1 MLLDTQISM
10 PSQDPLAENKF
21 SLLPRELRKWL
32 KNLPYVDQDL
42 AVQQFYDGLK
52 RSNRQ
57 AHSAKQRLAAIEIM
71 RPVAHDFLK
80 TQRKYLLS
88 QPFPLSKKAT
98 EALKL
103 QQNILNELAV
113 AYKVIIQETVNRD
126 NRLSSKK
133 LITCVHHAMYY
144 QLEQYITLA
153 QVYSEPPQSFW
164 QDLCQLYSIAEH
176 FELTDLQTKNE
187 IDNTNHKSSPK
198 SIFTHACLL
207 SLSNLHTYGHGEAGK
222 IAAYLGKV
230 SQLSELTDTV
240 PENCEYTF
248 YINLSLHQPVRL
260 IPNDEIP
267 VSSKNRYINATPLIE
282 ELKELSNTDTDLNN
296 NNDAIL
302 SGDNL
307 SKSLSKRLFKKLTSK
322 PIRSSKRAIPAKGRL
337 HIVIGMRNTIDVL
350 QKGHTSKHIEPTS
363 DTNKSNLELM
373 PIDNSRI
380 STFFNDNHNQDEDN
394 YQVSSSSAWDWISRG
409 NVVADKPIV
418 EQDPQPANK
427 SELDHSISLSP
438 AIQTWDISNASKGG
452 YCLNSSNNSD
462 YQSQVGDI
470 ILIRLEDRPNDDWRL
485 GVIRWMQSLSEQGV
499 KMGIEFIHGEVNVLE
514 VIDAHRNSERA
525 VELEYVL
532 QVTEQT
538 SNGVTKTIITPPNA
552 AENGDH
558 LVLQSGRTM
567 QNIAFQHLL
576 EQTISFTRFSYTEMP
591 AMPSGEQI

>member
-21 SLLPRELRKWL
+21 SLIPRELRKWL
-32 KNLPYVDQDL
+32 KNLPYVDLDL
-42 AVQQFYDGLK
+42 AVQQFYNGLK

-57 AHSAKQRLAAIEIM
+57 AHPTKQRLAAIELM

-80 TQRKYLLS
+80 NQRKYLLS
-88 QPFPLSKKAT
+88 QPFPLSKKAN

-187 IDNTNHKSSPK
+187 IDNTNLKSSPK
-198 SIFTHACLL
+198 SLFTHACLL

-230 SQLSELTDTV
+230 SQLSELSDIV
-240 PENCEYTF
+240 PADCEHTF

-260 IPNDEIP
+260 LPNDEIP
-267 VSSKNRYINATPLIE
+267 ISSKNRYINATPLIN
-282 ELKELSNTDTDLNN
+282 ELKEISHTDQKDIAELALSADL
-296 NNDAIL
+296 
-302 SGDNL
+302 L
-307 SKSLSKRLFKKLTSK
+307 SKSLSRRLFKKLTSK
-322 PIRSSKRAIPAKGRL
+322 PIRSSKRAVPAKGRL
-337 HIVIGMRNTIDVL
+337 HLVMGMRNAIDILHPNHKETIKETGAINN
-350 QKGHTSKHIEPTS
+350 Q
-363 DTNKSNLELM
+363 SNLELM
-373 PIDNSRI
+373 PIDNSRV
-380 STFFNDNHNQDEDN
+380 STFFNDDHNEEENN
-394 YQVSSSSAWDWISRG
+394 YLVSSSNAWDWISRG
-409 NVVADKPIV
+409 NVVAEKH
-418 EQDPQPANK
+418 EQQLENNASDND
-427 SELDHSISLSP
+427 STITLSP
-438 AIQTWDISNASKGG
+438 SIQTWDISNASKGG
-452 YCLNSSNNSD
+452 YCLNSNNTSD

-470 ILIRLEDRPNDDWRL
+470 ILIRLEDKPNDEWRL
-485 GVIRWMQSLSEQGV
+485 GVIRWMQSLTEQGV
-499 KMGIEFIHGEVNVLE
+499 KMGVEVLHGKVELME
-514 VIDAHRNSERA
+514 VIDSHRNSDKTI
-525 VELEYVL
+525 ELEYIL
-532 QVTEQT
+532 QLTEST
-538 SNGVTKTIITPPNA
+538 SSGVNKTIITPPNA

-558 LVLQSGRTM
+558 LVLQSDRKT
-567 QNIAFQHLL
+567 QNIVFQHML
-576 EQTISFTRFSYTEMP
+576 EQTISFARFSYSEMP
-591 AMPSGEQI
+591 AMPSGE

>member
-21 SLLPRELRKWL
+21 SLIPRELRKWL

-42 AVQQFYDGLK
+42 AVQQFYNGLK

-57 AHSAKQRLAAIEIM
+57 AHATKQRLTAIELM

-80 TQRKYLLS
+80 NQRKYLLS
-88 QPFPLSKKAT
+88 QPFPLSKKAN
-98 EALKL
+98 EVLKL

-133 LITCVHHAMYY
+133 LITCVHQAMYY
-144 QLEQYITLA
+144 QLEQYVTLA

-187 IDNTNHKSSPK
+187 IDDINLKSSPK
-198 SIFTHACLL
+198 SLFTHACLL

-222 IAAYLGKV
+222 IATYLGKV
-230 SQLSELTDTV
+230 SQLSDLTDLV
-240 PENCEYTF
+240 PENCEHTF

-260 IPNDEIP
+260 IPNEEIP
-267 VSSKNRYINATPLIE
+267 ISSKNRYINATPLIN
-282 ELKELSNTDTDLNN
+282 ELKEISHAEQKD
-296 NNDAIL
+296 NNDLTLPA
-302 SGDNL
+302 DRL

-337 HIVIGMRNTIDVL
+337 HLVMGMRNAIDIL
-350 QKGHTSKHIEPTS
+350 QSNDTVTHKKPNSKS
-363 DTNKSNLELM
+363 DKSNLELI
-373 PIDNSRI
+373 PIDNSRV
-380 STFFNDNHNQDEDN
+380 STFFNDNHNEDENN
-394 YQVSSSSAWDWISRG
+394 YLVSSSNAWDWISRG
-409 NVVADKPIV
+409 NVVADTQ
-418 EQDPQPANK
+418 EQPPVDNT
-427 SELDHSISLSP
+427 SENDNTIMLSP
-438 AIQTWDISNASKGG
+438 SIQTWDISNASKGG
-452 YCLNSSNNSD
+452 YCLNSNNTSD

-470 ILIRLEDRPNDDWRL
+470 ILIRLEDKPNDEWRL

-499 KMGIEFIHGEVNVLE
+499 KMGIEVLHGKVELIE
-514 VIDAHRNSERA
+514 VIDSHRSSDKA
-525 VELEYVL
+525 IELEYIL
-532 QVTEQT
+532 QLTAST
-538 SNGVTKTIITPPNA
+538 SSSVSKTIITPPNA

-558 LVLQSGRTM
+558 LVLQSGRKT
-567 QNIAFQHLL
+567 QNIVFQHML
-576 EQTISFTRFSYTEMP
+576 EQTISFARFSYSEMP
-591 AMPSGEQI
+591 AMPSGE